1 MSNATKTPLPRRIQR
16 ERVPAELRT
25 SAYDMVS
32 SLLIALLILVG
43 LTVVALFLLWVT
55 NQIFVR
61 QAPVPVLL
69 ENIGGGREDGVI
81 GESMELDA
89 PDAEQ
94 IAQESELTE
103 PQLQDSMAMI
113 TDAVATLQAELTDPA
128 ESDALE
134 SAGGGKMHGDGRQVG
149 RGSGEGEP
157 GVPRHQRWE
166 IYFQEGGSLNDYA
179 AQLDFFGIEL
189 GAVQAGQV
197 QYASNLSKPR
207 PDVRTGTGADEQRLY
222 MSWRQGTLQQA
233 DRELLARAGINTS
246 GKIIVQF
253 YPPDTENQLAVLE
266 RDFRGLEATRIRK
279 TRFGV
284 QSSGGGYEFFV
295 MDQIAF

>member
-1 MSNATKTPLPRRIQR
+1 MSNAAKTPLPRRMQR
-16 ERVPAELRT
+16 VRVPAELKT
-25 SAYDMVS
+25 STYDLVS
-32 SLLIALLILVG
+32 SLLIALLVLVG
-43 LTVVALFLLWVT
+43 LAVLALFLLWIT

-69 ENIGGGREDGVI
+69 ENIGGGREDGVL

-103 PQLQDSMAMI
+103 PQLQDSLAMI
-113 TDAVATLQAELTDPA
+113 TDAVATLQADLTDPA

-134 SAGGGKMHGDGRQVG
+134 SAGGGRMHGDGRQVG
-149 RGSGEGEP
+149 MGSGEGEP
-157 GVPRHQRWE
+157 GIPRHQRWE
-166 IYFQEGGSLNDYA
+166 IYFQEGGSLESYA
-179 AQLDFFGIEL
+179 QQLDFFGIEL
-189 GAVQAGQV
+189 GVVSGGQV
-197 QYASNLSKPR
+197 QYAYNLSKPR
-207 PDVRTGTGADEQRLY
+207 PDVRTGSGADEKRLY

-233 DRELLARAGINTS
+233 DRELLTRAGIGTS

-253 YPPDTENQLAVLE
+253 YPPNTENQLAVLE
-266 RDFRGLEATRIRK
+266 RDHRGLEATRIRK

-284 QSSGGGYEFFV
+284 QASGGRYEFFV
-295 MDQIAF
+295 VDQIAF